1 MPIQAPIIDDISS
14 DDSDGSTDQT
24 NTTIDY
30 INNAEELIN
39 NAERDRLEYYQG
51 LSNENNGNAATN
63 TDKAVNSITLAT
75 NTATATPSPASR
87 PSALG
92 SIERLRNGVNNV
104 KDALSRATPKRS
116 NFLGSFFKEDKDE
129 DEVRRSQRV
138 RQLNEAK

>member
-1 MPIQAPIIDDISS
+1 MDDISS
-14 DDSDGSTDQT
+14 DDSDGSTEQT
-24 NTTIDY
+24 NTTIDH

-75 NTATATPSPASR
+75 NTATPSPASR